1 MLNTISQPNNNKQ
14 QGYMYWLVDGPSN
27 LPPLRDSKPDLIYTK
42 EMIENMLQSLRTSNR
57 ASHQL
62 ENYELPPIEVSLQ
75 NNHVDINAKIM
86 KERLLNLRNKALI
99 ITAAAKFFK
108 NNLAPVHLGGTGR
121 FTLNNE
127 VGKNN
132 SLLHIIDVH

>member
-1 MLNTISQPNNNKQ
+1 M
-14 QGYMYWLVDGPSN
+14 
-27 LPPLRDSKPDLIYTK
+27 PPLRDSKPDLIYTK

-86 KERLLNLRNKALI
+86 
-99 ITAAAKFFK
+99 
-108 NNLAPVHLGGTGR
+108 
-121 FTLNNE
+121 
-127 VGKNN
+127 
-132 SLLHIIDVH
+132 